1 MILHFYLARRF
12 LWTFLAIF
20 AVFVILLFLIDLVEE
35 LQDFPSFS
43 FGDVIEIV
51 LLKVPEANYEILP
64 LIVILA
70 TVALFLRLSRNSE
83 LVVVRASGRSAIRAL
98 VAPLVVAGLIGVVSV
113 TMLNPIVAASAKRH
127 NDLMNS
133 YLGWG
138 SSVLAI
144 APEGLWLRQ
153 GSEDGQTVI
162 HAERASS
169 DVSTLYNATF
179 IAFGL
184 DGTPLQRITADSA
197 QLGDGEWRLI
207 NAKLW
212 DLSNGINP
220 ENTAQQLDSLSVPS
234 ALTQDRI
241 IDSFGKP
248 EYISIWDLPKFIG
261 QLEESGFS
269 ARRYTVWLQ
278 MELARPLFLV
288 ALVMAAAAFTMR
300 HSRLHN
306 TGASV
311 LTAILLGFGLHYIRN
326 FAQILGENGQ
336 IPVMLAAWAPP
347 VAAFL
352 LALGI
357 LLHMEEG

>member
-1 MILHFYLARRF
+1 MILHFYLAKRF

-20 AVFVILLFLIDLVEE
+20 GVFVILLLLIDLIKE
-35 LQDFPSFS
+35 LQDFPGLPFS
-43 FGDVIEIV
+43 DIIEIV
-51 LLKVPEANYEILP
+51 LLKAPEANYEILP

-83 LVVVRASGRSAIRAL
+83 LVVVRASGRSALRAL
-98 VAPLVVAGLIGVVSV
+98 IAPLVVAALIGVVSI

-127 NDLMNS
+127 NDFLNS

-138 SSVLAI
+138 TSILAI

-153 GSEDGQTVI
+153 GSDTGQTVI

-169 DVSTLYNATF
+169 DVSTLYSTTF
-179 IAFGL
+179 IAFDL
-184 DGTPLQRITADSA
+184 DGTPLSRMTADSA
-197 QLGDGEWRLI
+197 ELGDGEWRLTTV
-207 NAKLW
+207 KLW
-212 DLSNGINP
+212 DLSSGINP
-220 ENTAQQLDSLSVPS
+220 ENTAQELDTLSVPS

-248 EYISIWDLPKFIG
+248 QYISIWNLPKFIE
-261 QLEESGFS
+261 QLEEAGFS

-306 TGASV
+306 TGTSV
-311 LTAILLGFGLHYIRN
+311 LTAIMLGFGLHYIRN